1 MDVALAT
8 VQSTLGEP
16 DECGVTERRMR
27 EVLWDTYFDASSA
40 VTQLLE
46 EKQRNEAQARKRAGT
61 YPCQNVM
68 AQCVGLT
75 ARRHHGPRDRH
86 TSEGTV
92 ASGRYGTCTHV
103 GAAPTECTEAWCDR
117 RCPEQGPPKA
127 ASLSRAQKSAGHSGY
142 SAAAHLPCPKAR
154 GRHGTAER
162 PVTHTATTR
171 AARRG
176 AFQNTLGRPHRHP
189 LSSHGMPCATFS
201 LWPTC
206 TVAPIKAA
214 CICVQRAC
222 EAKRGGRGTLACCV
236 Q

>member
-1 MDVALAT
+1 MAPRSAASSLPLAMSRHRAVRNLNLDEELNEDYGHEYDAIDYLSPEDQEAMDVALAT

-75 ARRHHGPRDRH
+75 ARRHHGPRDMH

-103 GAAPTECTEAWCDR
+103 GAAPAERTEARCDR
-117 RCPEQGPPKA
+117 RCAEQGPPKA
-127 ASLSRAQKSAGHSGY
+127 ASLSRAQKGAGHTGY
-142 SAAAHLPCPKAR
+142 SAAAHLPRPKA
-154 GRHGTAER
+154 
-162 PVTHTATTR
+162 
-171 AARRG
+171 
-176 AFQNTLGRPHRHP
+176 
-189 LSSHGMPCATFS
+189 
-201 LWPTC
+201 
-206 TVAPIKAA
+206 
-214 CICVQRAC
+214 
-222 EAKRGGRGTLACCV
+222 
-236 Q
+236 